1 MKSISIIFL
10 FLFSTIAYSSELV
23 DIIKLDNDVTLL
35 RFTEQFEYSTS
46 LSDDKKNLTIDLL
59 GVSNSFNKSSLKLR
73 SDIQKEIFVSNDNEN
88 IKLNLILNS
97 PSGFNTY
104 KLPYSN
110 SLVVENFDWSKIN
123 KSEESYRDGLF
134 AYESMLYDIAI
145 EHFKNSEIDGKGM
158 LGLIYLFQDSVD
170 SSYKLLVDAARNN
183 NYLPDIYAALSQIH
197 LQNGDTTKSN
207 YFNQRFLDKLNI
219 KDSTFEYP
227 KLIFNSDG
235 LDINSIAEVIDSS
248 DAKIESKINNEN
260 RFSNLFDTASS
271 KSNKDFESGNNFN
284 IGSNTPEIKS
294 YFVYV
299 VIAFILII
307 LLVVAY
313 YLRWRNMQL
322 NKQKELARTSFE
334 KELKKESNI
343 NKPSPI
349 VYDKTIGTAKRIS
362 KSENDNQES
371 KIQRNTNFNLKDI
384 EEKIKYKD
392 SIKNISLEKD
402 SNINLDS
409 IKDMNDSSKSK
420 LFRKYF
426 VNNK

>member
-145 EHFKNSEIDGKGM
+145 EHFKNSEVDGKGM
-158 LGLIYLFQDSVD
+158 LGLIYLFQDSVE

-248 DAKIESKINNEN
+248 DAKIESKSNNEN

-294 YFVYV
+294 YFIYV

-313 YLRWRNMQL
+313 YLRWRNIQL
-322 NKQKELARTSFE
+322 NKQKELARNSFE

-349 VYDKTIGTAKRIS
+349 VYDKTIGTAKRSS

-392 SIKNISLEKD
+392 SIKNISFEKD

>member
-145 EHFKNSEIDGKGM
+145 EHFKNSEVDGKGM
-158 LGLIYLFQDSVD
+158 LGLIYLFQDSVE
-170 SSYKLLVDAARNN
+170 SSYELLVDAARNN

-248 DAKIESKINNEN
+248 DAKIESKSNNEN

-294 YFVYV
+294 YFIYV
-299 VIAFILII
+299 FIAFILII
-307 LLVVAY
+307 LFVVAY
-313 YLRWRNMQL
+313 YLRWRNIQL
-322 NKQKELARTSFE
+322 NKQKELARNSFE

-349 VYDKTIGTAKRIS
+349 VYDKTIGTAKRSS

-371 KIQRNTNFNLKDI
+371 KIQRNTNFKLKDI

>member
-10 FLFSTIAYSSELV
+10 FLLSTITYSSELV
-23 DIIKLDNDVTLL
+23 DIIRLDNDVTLL

-59 GVSNSFNKSSLKLR
+59 SVSNSFNKSSIKLR
-73 SDIQKEIFVSNDNEN
+73 SDIQKEIFVSNDNGN
-88 IKLNLILNS
+88 IKLNLILNR

-110 SLVVENFDWSKIN
+110 SLIIENFDWSKID

-145 EHFKNSEIDGKGM
+145 EHLNNSDSHGKGM

-207 YFNQRFLDKLNI
+207 YFNQRFLEKLNI
-219 KDSTFEYP
+219 NDSTFEYP
-227 KLIFNSDG
+227 KLIFNSEG

-248 DAKIESKINNEN
+248 DAKIKSKSKNEN

-284 IGSNTPEIKS
+284 IGSNTSEIKS

-299 VIAFILII
+299 IIAFILV
-307 LLVVAY
+307 LLLIVAY
-313 YLRWRNMQL
+313 YLRWRNMKL
-322 NKQKELARTSFE
+322 NKQKEIARSSFE
-334 KELKKESNI
+334 DELKKESNT

-349 VYDKTIGTAKRIS
+349 VYDKTIGTTKRSSNKDI
-362 KSENDNQES
+362 KQTQQKNN
-371 KIQRNTNFNLKDI
+371 KHTNFKLNDI
-384 EEKIKYKD
+384 EEKIRYKD
-392 SIKNISLEKD
+392 SIKNISVEKD
-402 SNINLDS
+402 SNINLDT
-409 IKDMNDSSKSK
+409 IKDMNESSKSK

>member
-145 EHFKNSEIDGKGM
+145 EHFKNSEVDGKGM
-158 LGLIYLFQDSVD
+158 LGLIYLFQDSVE

-248 DAKIESKINNEN
+248 DAKIESKSNNEN

-294 YFVYV
+294 YFIYV

-307 LLVVAY
+307 LFVVAY
-313 YLRWRNMQL
+313 YLRWRNIQL
-322 NKQKELARTSFE
+322 NKQKELARNSFE

-349 VYDKTIGTAKRIS
+349 VYDKTIGTAKRSS

-392 SIKNISLEKD
+392 SIKNISFEKD

>member
-10 FLFSTIAYSSELV
+10 FLLSTITYSSELV
-23 DIIKLDNDVTLL
+23 DIIRLDNDVTLL

-59 GVSNSFNKSSLKLR
+59 SVSNSFNKSSIKLR
-73 SDIQKEIFVSNDNEN
+73 SDIQKEIFVSNDNGN
-88 IKLNLILNS
+88 IKLNLILNR

-110 SLVVENFDWSKIN
+110 SLIIENFDWSKID

-145 EHFKNSEIDGKGM
+145 EHLNNSDSHGKGM

-207 YFNQRFLDKLNI
+207 YFNQRFLEKLNI
-219 KDSTFEYP
+219 NDSTFEYP
-227 KLIFNSDG
+227 KLIFNSEG

-248 DAKIESKINNEN
+248 DAKIKSKSKNEN

-284 IGSNTPEIKS
+284 IGSNTSEIKS

-299 VIAFILII
+299 IIAFILVI
-307 LLVVAY
+307 LLIVAY
-313 YLRWRNMQL
+313 YLRWRNMKL
-322 NKQKELARTSFE
+322 NKQKEIARSSFE
-334 KELKKESNI
+334 DELKKESNT

-349 VYDKTIGTAKRIS
+349 VYDKTIGTTRRSSIKDI
-362 KSENDNQES
+362 KQTQQKNN
-371 KIQRNTNFNLKDI
+371 KHTNFKLNDI
-384 EEKIKYKD
+384 EEKIRYKD
-392 SIKNISLEKD
+392 SIKNISVEKD
-402 SNINLDS
+402 SNINLDT
-409 IKDMNDSSKSK
+409 IKDMNESSKSK

>member
-10 FLFSTIAYSSELV
+10 FLLSTITYSSELV
-23 DIIKLDNDVTLL
+23 DIIRLDNDVTLL

-59 GVSNSFNKSSLKLR
+59 SVSNSFNKSSIKLR
-73 SDIQKEIFVSNDNEN
+73 SDIQKEIFVSNDNGN
-88 IKLNLILNS
+88 IKLNLILNR

-110 SLVVENFDWSKIN
+110 SLIIENFDWSKID

-145 EHFKNSEIDGKGM
+145 EHLNNSDSHGKGM

-207 YFNQRFLDKLNI
+207 YFNQRFLEKLNI
-219 KDSTFEYP
+219 NDSTFEYP

-248 DAKIESKINNEN
+248 DAKIKSKSKNEN

-284 IGSNTPEIKS
+284 IGSNTSEIKS

-299 VIAFILII
+299 IIAFILV
-307 LLVVAY
+307 LLLIVAY
-313 YLRWRNMQL
+313 YLRWRNMKL
-322 NKQKELARTSFE
+322 NKQKEIARSSFE
-334 KELKKESNI
+334 DELKKESNT

-349 VYDKTIGTAKRIS
+349 VYDKTIGTTRRSSIKDI
-362 KSENDNQES
+362 KQTQQKNN
-371 KIQRNTNFNLKDI
+371 KHTNFKLNDI
-384 EEKIKYKD
+384 EEKIRYKD
-392 SIKNISLEKD
+392 SIKNISVEKD
-402 SNINLDS
+402 SNINLDT
-409 IKDMNDSSKSK
+409 IKDMNESSKSK